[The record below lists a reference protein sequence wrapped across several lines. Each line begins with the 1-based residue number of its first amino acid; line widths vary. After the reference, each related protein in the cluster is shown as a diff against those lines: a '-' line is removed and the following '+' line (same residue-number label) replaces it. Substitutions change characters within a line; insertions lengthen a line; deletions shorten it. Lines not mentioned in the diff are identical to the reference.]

1 MRTGLASIAVVA
13 LLWGVAAPPAYAQ
26 RGTGDP
32 NGVARQAVQPKV
44 VTLKGKVVRVETG
57 PCENTTGQS
66 NTGTHFV
73 LKTANGEKLNVH
85 LGPAA
90 AVKDTADQLPAGL
103 KVKVEAF
110 RTEKMSENHYVARS
124 LMFDGTTI
132 ELRDESL
139 RPRWAG
145 RNADARGPQG
155 RQWGAGQGRGPR
167 WGRGRGYGWGSGQG
181 RGPGYG
187 RGPGWGRGPG
197 YGRQS

>member
-1 MRTGLASIAVVA
+1 M
-13 LLWGVAAPPAYAQ
+13 
-26 RGTGDP
+26 GDP
-32 NGVARQAVQPKV
+32 TGVARQAIQPEV

-57 PCENTTGQS
+57 PCENTTGRS
-66 NTGTHFV
+66 STGTHFV
-73 LKTANGEKLNVH
+73 LKTVNGEKLNVH

-90 AVKDTADQLPAGL
+90 AVKDTADQLSAGL

-110 RTEKMSENHYVARS
+110 RTEKMPENHYVAKS
-124 LMFDGTTI
+124 LVFDGTTI

-145 RNADARGPQG
+145 RNVDSRGPRGPQ
-155 RQWGAGQGRGPR
+155 WGTGQGRGPR
-167 WGRGRGYGWGSGQG
+167 WGRGRGYGWGQG

-197 YGRQS
+197 YDRQS